1 MSIFNFIAGIFKPAT
16 DLIDNLHTSDE
27 ERMTLRNE
35 LAKIQEQANSKLI
48 DLEAKRLDAM
58 SKVQI
63 AESSSKYAITATWRP
78 ITSMA
83 LVGIIIAGSFGL
95 CEVGAEIYDL
105 AKVFLG
111 TYAGGRSLEKLG
123 SVIKL
128 GKGS

>member
-1 MSIFNFIAGIFKPAT
+1 MSIFSFIAGIFEPAT
-16 DLIDNLHTSDE
+16 KLIDDLTTTDE
-27 ERMTLRNE
+27 EKMELRNK
-35 LAKIQEQANSKLI
+35 LAEIQERANAKLI

-95 CEVGAEIYDL
+95 CEVGTEVYDL

-111 TYAGGRSLEKLG
+111 AYTGGRSLEKLG

-128 GKGS
+128 GKNN